1 VDALG
6 ETEIRGSFVNC
17 SRGDVRRL
25 HLPEDL
31 ADRRWVDLDFLGWVD
46 PRAPQ
51 RSYLVVP
58 TDAHGLVGI
67 AMRRNPSSAGRARM
81 CSLCTTTHGGQGVSL
96 MVAQRA
102 HQAGR
107 DGNSV
112 GLDICADLQ
121 CSSYARGLLPLP
133 AVSTAHETL
142 PPEGRVARLR
152 RNTDAFLARVMR
164 PSPAA

>member
-1 VDALG
+1 VEALD
-6 ETEIRGSFVNC
+6 ESQVRGSFVNC
-17 SRGDVRRL
+17 SKGDARRL

-31 ADRRWVDLDFLGWVD
+31 EDRPWADLDFLGWVD

-58 TDAHGLVGI
+58 TGAHGLVGI
-67 AMRRNPSSAGRARM
+67 AMRRNASSARRARM
-81 CSLCTTTHGGQGVSL
+81 CSLCTTTHPGQGVSL

-133 AVSTAHETL
+133 ATSTAHETL
-142 PPEGRVARLR
+142 PPEARVARLR
-152 RNTDAFLARVMR
+152 RNTGAFLSRVMR
-164 PSPAA
+164 PPTAA